1 MSTSQDYNELKA
13 RTDALVGVDID
24 ELIER
29 VRLLSVKYG
38 KAKAMVE
45 RMEHL
50 RKSKLYAIVEVR
62 RAEFQHRGEKAT
74 ESHLEAIARSSG
86 DYRGFID
93 TQYHEKVKMVE
104 AEATYFAAR
113 NQLEATFQRLR
124 FARQEMYLTNQN

>member
-1 MSTSQDYNELKA
+1 MSTTQDYNELKA

-29 VRLLSVKYG
+29 VRLLSVEYG
-38 KAKAMVE
+38 KARAMVE

-50 RKSKLYAIVEVR
+50 RKTKLYAVIEGR
-62 RAEFQHRGEKAT
+62 RAEFQHRGEKVT
-74 ESHLEAIARSSG
+74 ESRLEAIARSSE

-93 TQYHEKVKMVE
+93 KQYHEKVSMVE
-104 AEATYFAAR
+104 AEAEYFAAR
-113 NQLEATFQRLR
+113 NKLEATFQRLR